1 MMKTGGVVSNG
12 EVLNRTYNLL
22 DARDWAAVLHLL
34 KSVLDGVAGPGQ
46 EGESVPPEATDKL
59 VRPEGFEPPT
69 LRSEV

>member
-1 MMKTGGVVSNG
+1 MKTNGVVSNG
-12 EVLNRTYNLL
+12 DVLNRTYNLL

-34 KSVLDGVAGPGQ
+34 KSVLDGVTGPVQ
-46 EGESVPPEATDKL
+46 EDESAPPAATDKV